1 MPLAILLLARPARV
15 VRIVA
20 LAGLIALLAGVLALG
35 ALPVAPLAAAVA
47 LLAAGMVLGVLAPL
61 YGSVATVGLWAA
73 RAGVGLGA
81 CAALL
86 PGGGPVI
93 VVRVVAAILVV
104 AGLRLVVRGARRVGD
119 LPSWTSTA
127 VGAGIVAA
135 LLAPAL
141 GGGVVLALAW
151 LAVVAF
157 IHATYVAP
165 RTAAVARA

>member
-1 MPLAILLLARPARV
+1 M
-15 VRIVA
+15 A
-20 LAGLIALLAGVLALG
+20 LAGLTALLSGVLALG
-35 ALPVAPLAAAVA
+35 AFPIAPLAAALA
-47 LLAAGMVLGVLAPL
+47 LLAAGMALGVLAPL
-61 YGSVATVGLWAA
+61 YGSVATIGLWAA

-86 PGGGPVI
+86 SGDGAVLI
-93 VVRVVAAILVV
+93 VRVVAAMLVV
-104 AGLRLVVRGARRVGD
+104 VGLQLVARGARRLGD
-119 LPSWTSTA
+119 LPSWTTTA

-157 IHATYVAP
+157 IHTTYVAP
-165 RTAAVARA
+165 GNTAVARA

>member
-15 VRIVA
+15 LRLVA
-20 LAGLIALLAGVLALG
+20 LAGLVALLSGVLALG
-35 ALPVAPLAAAVA
+35 ALPIAPVAAALA
-47 LLAAGMVLGVLAPL
+47 LLAAGMALGVLAPL
-61 YGSVATVGLWAA
+61 YGSVATIGLWTA

-81 CAALL
+81 CAALF

-93 VVRVVAAILVV
+93 VVRVVAAMLVV
-104 AGLRLVVRGARRVGD
+104 VGLRLVARGARRLGD
-119 LPSWTSTA
+119 LPSWTTTA

-157 IHATYVAP
+157 IHTTYVAP
-165 RTAAVARA
+165 GATVVARA

>member
-20 LAGLIALLAGVLALG
+20 LAGLAALLSGVLALG

-47 LLAAGMVLGVLAPL
+47 LLAAGMALGVLAPL

-86 PGGGPVI
+86 PGDGPVI

-104 AGLRLVVRGARRVGD
+104 AGLRLVVRGARRLGD

-141 GGGVVLALAW
+141 GGGVVLAFAW

-165 RTAAVARA
+165 RTPAVARA